1 MVFNFRAQTQKWI
14 GAYWHLQVPS
24 EVLKYPFS
32 QHKLLEIRVLHKS
45 CFACRFHGCLLITEV
60 SQSFPSSCHAS
71 WQKTESEFAEEK
83 YICLNISFW
92 CICYLVSGNIPTL
105 PFPSAAQLVSS
116 HLSFVLTSPQL
127 VIPGFSLSL
136 TLLFFSVLYI
146 HFPTHLCA
154 QETLS
159 LPFQK
164 SSPNVSIDGRFLAF

>member
-105 PFPSAAQLVSS
+105 PFPSAAQLASS

-164 SSPNVSIDGRFLAF
+164 SSPNVSIDGRFLPF